1 MDFQDVDFLT
11 QILYTIKSLV
21 YQVGLCMNKKNVE
34 KAIEEAKR
42 FIVAASDLLYTPDI
56 SWEITG
62 SAKSGMVRRA
72 SMDLTRIL
80 AQLRKPR

>member
-1 MDFQDVDFLT
+1 
-11 QILYTIKSLV
+11 
-21 YQVGLCMNKKNVE
+21 MNKKNVE

-62 SAKSGMVRRA
+62 NAKSGMVRRT
-72 SMDLTRIL
+72 SMDLTRTL
-80 AQLRKPR
+80 AQLRKPG